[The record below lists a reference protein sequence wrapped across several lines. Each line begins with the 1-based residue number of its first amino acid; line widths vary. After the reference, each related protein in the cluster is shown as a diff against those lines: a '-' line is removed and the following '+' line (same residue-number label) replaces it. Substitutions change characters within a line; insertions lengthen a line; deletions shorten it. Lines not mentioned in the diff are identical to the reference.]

1 MPRTSSMKRSV
12 KGVTLLYTVLTLLI
26 IALTLAGLSTYLTYK
41 VRKRS
46 ASLARTSLRIER
58 LTTGKQIYAAYLEQA
73 YGEQS
78 FTPYETLTV
87 EGLTYPDLLE
97 GGSVAFRNEED
108 TIAYAVG
115 DIRFEFDYLDSN
127 DDGKAQAGE
136 FSSLRSLG

>member
-1 MPRTSSMKRSV
+1 MPKTSSTKRSV
-12 KGVTLLYTVLTLLI
+12 KGVTLLYTVLSLLL

-41 VRKRS
+41 VRKR
-46 ASLARTSLRIER
+46 ASSLSQTTLRIER
-58 LTTGKQIYAAYLEQA
+58 LTTGKQIYSAYCLKA
-73 YGEQS
+73 YGEEA
-78 FTPYETLTV
+78 FLPYETLTV

-97 GGSVAFRNEED
+97 GGSVSFRNEGSE
-108 TIAYAVG
+108 IVYAVG